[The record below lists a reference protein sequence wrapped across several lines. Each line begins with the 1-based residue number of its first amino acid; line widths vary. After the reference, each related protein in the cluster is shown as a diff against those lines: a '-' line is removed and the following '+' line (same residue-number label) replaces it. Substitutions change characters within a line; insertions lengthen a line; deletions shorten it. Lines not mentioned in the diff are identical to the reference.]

1 MFGLGFSE
9 IIVIGVLALILLGP
23 EQLPDLARTLGRFIN
38 DLKRTSDNLKD
49 EFEQANIH
57 PARLLEEIQREAQPK
72 SDTSVTPQGEGL
84 NQGEARDSTKGDPVK
99 LDKPISEG
107 QDDSGKS

>member
-57 PARLLEEIQREAQPK
+57 PARLL
-72 SDTSVTPQGEGL
+72 
-84 NQGEARDSTKGDPVK
+84 
-99 LDKPISEG
+99 
-107 QDDSGKS
+107 